1 MAKLSYRD
9 FETGRYSHSNPR
21 ETHKYLKSYLSYQV
35 DGGVPLFRFDCDIII
50 GFVI

>member
-9 FETGRYSHSNPR
+9 FETGVTLSNPR
-21 ETHKYLKSYLSYQV
+21 ETHKYLKSYLLYLV
-35 DGGVPLFRFDCDIII
+35 DGGVPPFLFDCDIII